1 MGVSLV
7 GLPTAAWGG
16 DLVELSGGR
25 YEVAAMQGEA
35 REVYFLEFARQIQTV
50 AKMPV
55 MSGKSANYLFRNS
68 T

>member
-1 MGVSLV
+1 
-7 GLPTAAWGG
+7 
-16 DLVELSGGR
+16 VELSGGR

-35 REVYFLEFARQIQTV
+35 RDGRALAREAYFLEFARQIQTV

>member
-1 MGVSLV
+1 
-7 GLPTAAWGG
+7 
-16 DLVELSGGR
+16 VELSGGR